1 MERLQEAI
9 ARARAERHG
18 DVGKLPDYDRPG
30 DISGLAREQALNE
43 GPRIIA
49 PAPRRR
55 AKALPPDDIQ
65 YTETRRVELHDAV
78 LEKNRVIAGRHEDQ
92 RVEAYRQLR
101 TRVLQTFE
109 RNGWNTLAITS
120 PQENAGK
127 TLTSVN
133 LAFSLAEEVNQTV
146 LLVDLDLRKPN
157 VHTTLGVELEWGLID
172 VVEGRTKLEQTLFN
186 PCKPRLVVL
195 PGKPLGRHSSEI
207 LTSPKMKNL
216 LHDITTRYE
225 SRLVI
230 FDLPPLLRND
240 DALKFIPLADATLM
254 VVEEGVNT
262 PDEVERC
269 IHLMENANFIGTILN
284 KAR

>member
-9 ARARAERHG
+9 ARARAERRG
-18 DVGKLPDYDRPG
+18 EVGRLPDYDKSG
-30 DISGLAREQALNE
+30 DIGEFARQQTRNE
-43 GPRIIA
+43 ESRIIA
-49 PAPRRR
+49 PPTRRR
-55 AKALPPDDIQ
+55 AKAPPPENIQ
-65 YTETRRVELHDAV
+65 YTETQQVELDDTI
-78 LEKNRVIAGRHEDQ
+78 LEKNRVIAGRNEDE

-109 RNGWNTLAITS
+109 RNSWNTLAITS

-146 LLVDLDLRKPN
+146 LLVDMDLRKPN
-157 VHTTLGVELEWGLID
+157 VHTTLGVELEWGLVD
-172 VVEGRTKLEQTLFN
+172 VVEGRAELAQTLFN

-216 LHDITTRYE
+216 LQDITTRYD
-225 SRLVI
+225 SRLII

-240 DALKFIPLADATLM
+240 DAMKFVPLADAVLM

-269 IHLMENANFIGTILN
+269 VHLMQNANFIGTILN